1 MSKNQKSDFKNPNT
15 RIPPWRQLRWN
26 LILFFV
32 LLAVLPVA
40 IAITVTLVQ
49 ANQQATEQVERQL
62 QSIAELKRGQIVRWL
77 EASQGVLTLFL
88 ADRNRVDQFVN
99 FVVFS
104 SPEAESVTRQTLNN
118 VLGEAVKAQPL
129 FEEFFVYNTKGEILA
144 ASNPVQLGKI
154 VTRQPYFSQSL
165 KEPYVQPPYYALGTA
180 DLAMLIT
187 QPLIDQRKQIVGVLA
202 GRLNLNT
209 LGQIMTDRTGLSSSG
224 ETYLVSLESHYL
236 VTPSR
241 FESEG
246 YIPTRAYFSEG
257 INRVLDGEDGAGT
270 YPSYREPP
278 VNVIGAYRW
287 IPQLQVGLLA
297 EVEEAEALA
306 PYTRAR
312 NISTG
317 IALVAVLAAVGIG
330 FYSATRISRPIAALT
345 QVATR
350 ITDGNL
356 EQRAEIAERNE
367 IGLLANAF
375 NTMTAQLRELIGSL
389 EDRVTAR
396 TERLEIVAT
405 LGERLSAILKVEELL
420 AEVVNQIK
428 DKFDYYHAHIYLLD
442 DEGQNLVIAEGVG
455 EAGAEMKAKGHSIP
469 LNAPTSLVA
478 RAARTGEIVTVD
490 NVREAE
496 DWLPNPLLPNT
507 YSEMAVPIVLEG
519 QVVGVLDVQ
528 QDKIA
533 GLDEAD
539 ASLLRSLVNQ
549 VAVAI
554 RNARL
559 FDEVETAL
567 AEAYAAQAR
576 YTEQSWEKAKIVTQ
590 HGQYHYAR
598 PGAPLLDET
607 TLIEAK
613 QQGLTQFKPTVVTIN
628 GQNSHPNLLVA
639 PVTLRNQAIGALQ
652 LHPTTDDQAWTEDDL
667 LIVEAVS
674 EELAQIAENIRL
686 FEETR
691 QRATRE
697 ATIREIT
704 DKLRTAPTL
713 DMLLETAARELGQRL
728 GVRHTVLEL
737 GLKAGPLAGNAQNG
751 QGSGSGEVL

>member
-1 MSKNQKSDFKNPNT
+1 MSKNQKPDFKNPNT

-99 FVVFS
+99 FVVFA
-104 SPEAESVTRQTLNN
+104 SPEAESVARQTLNN

-129 FEEFFVYNTKGEILA
+129 FEEFFVYNTRGEILA

-154 VTRQPYFSQSL
+154 VTRQPYFNQSL

-236 VTPSR
+236 VTPSH

-246 YIPTRAYFSEG
+246 YIPTRAYYSEG
-257 INRVLDGEDGAGT
+257 INRVLGGEDGAGT

-297 EVEEAEALA
+297 EIEEAEALA
-306 PYTRAR
+306 PYTQAR
-312 NISTG
+312 NISAG
-317 IALVAVLAAVGIG
+317 IAMVAVLAAVGIG
-330 FYSATRISRPIAALT
+330 FYSATRISRPITALT
-345 QVATR
+345 QVATQ
-350 ITDGNL
+350 ITNGNL

-367 IGLLANAF
+367 IGLLATAF
-375 NTMTAQLRELIGSL
+375 NTMTSQLRELIGSL

-490 NVREAE
+490 NVRQVE

-539 ASLLRSLVNQ
+539 ANLLRSLANQ
-549 VAVAI
+549 VAVAM

-567 AEAYAAQAR
+567 AEAYVVQAR

-590 HGQYHYAR
+590 QGQYHYTR

-628 GQNSHPNLLVA
+628 GQNSHPNHLVA
-639 PVTLRNQAIGALQ
+639 PITLRNQAIGAVQ
-652 LHPTTDDQAWTEDDL
+652 LHPTKNDQAWTEDDL

-674 EELAQIAENIRL
+674 EELAQMAENIRL

-691 QRATRE
+691 QRAARE

-704 DKLRTAPTL
+704 DKLRAASNLERLVATAT
-713 DMLLETAARELGQRL
+713 EELGRL
-728 GVRHTVLEL
+728 LPVTHAKLEL
-737 GLKAGPLAGNAQNG
+737 GIKSTSADKAQYGQDHNG
-751 QGSGSGEVL
+751 VGV